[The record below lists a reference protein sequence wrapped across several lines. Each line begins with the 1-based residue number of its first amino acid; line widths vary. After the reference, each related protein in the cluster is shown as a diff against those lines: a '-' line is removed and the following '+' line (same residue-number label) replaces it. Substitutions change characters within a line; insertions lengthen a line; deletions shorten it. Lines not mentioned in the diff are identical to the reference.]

1 MSKIIFIS
9 SPYSHQ
15 DDSVRIENF
24 KKVSKFVAELTSQG
38 HVVMSPI
45 VYGHTLLDYKEM
57 PSDWEF
63 WKNFCVTFLEKCEEM
78 IVYKME
84 GWDRS
89 RGVAEEIE
97 FAKSKNIPI
106 KFVEYQEI

>member
-9 SPYSHQ
+9 SPYSHS
-15 DDSVRIENF
+15 DDNVRIQNY
-24 KKVSKFVAELTSQG
+24 KKVCQFVAELTYQG
-38 HVVMSPI
+38 NVVMSPI
-45 VYGHTLLDYKEM
+45 VYGHTLLHYKEM
-57 PSDWEF
+57 PSDWQF
-63 WKNFCVTFLEKCEEM
+63 WKNFCLTFLDKCDEV

-97 FAKSKNIPI
+97 YAKSKNIPI
-106 KFVEYQEI
+106 KFVEYREF